1 MPTTRRQRTEEQKHR
16 RWYKVKMATTNLFK
30 KDRNRKEVSAVIVHG
45 SYGQEPWEHLKEN
58 KHTAIFDIYNFADLP
73 QKRTKWITTTS
84 VEVSG
89 HQMRLV
95 IFPRGSSQSNADV
108 EHVSIFL
115 LNGGEKNTPAVN
127 IRHRFRTKTKDCG
140 ESPHWNNNFTT
151 MTTTGRGINNF
162 KKREDMILED
172 LDSNGTLT
180 IEVDIMIGTK
190 KRNKIWFP
198 QVDPPSK
205 NALGPRLYRS
215 KDDTSDVSF
224 RVGSSMVESK
234 AHANVLAVSAPV
246 LYELISDTTSGRTT
260 QDDEDIVLQ
269 DINPVAFEMMMEFI
283 YTNKVPDLKHYTNK
297 NDDNDGGVED
307 EGNDDDEDEDD
318 DDDKEETGDELMA
331 KSIITVAD
339 RFGCTSLKL
348 YSESCIVQD
357 ILRPSN
363 AARLLLFADSHS
375 CALLKEACMNLS
387 VVDPESVMD
396 SNPADWKLLKA
407 SNDVFEELLLYP
419 RRRKHYFPWLD
430 HEDVTMNYFPWLNH
444 EDGTWTINDADP
456 YDVTSLRERLEK
468 YHLDTDGSREM
479 LFQRWTEYVAK
490 LKSQYE
496 QELQAAADQ
505 PLPEDDDDEF

>member
-1 MPTTRRQRTEEQKHR
+1 MLQSYFIPHFFKFFYDDSLPRRQRTVEQKHR

-58 KHTAIFDIYNFADLP
+58 KHTAIFDIYNFADLH
-73 QKRTKWITTTS
+73 QKRNECIKTTS

-89 HQMRLV
+89 HQMRLA

-115 LNGGEKNTPAVN
+115 LNGGEKHTPAVN
-127 IRHRFRTKTKDCG
+127 IRHRIRHRFRTKTEDCG
-140 ESPHWNNNFTT
+140 ESLHWNNNFTT

-180 IEVDIMIGTK
+180 IEVDITIGTK

-234 AHANVLAVSAPV
+234 AHANVLAVGAPV
-246 LYELISDTTSGRTT
+246 LYELISNTSGRTP

-269 DINPVAFEMMMEFI
+269 DIDPVAFETMIEFI

-297 NDDNDGGVED
+297 NDDDDDDDDDNDGGVED
-307 EGNDDDEDEDD
+307 EDNDDDEDEDD

-419 RRRKHYFPWLD
+419 HRRKHYFPVLD
-430 HEDVTMNYFPWLNH
+430 HEDITF
-444 EDGTWTINDADP
+444 NDAVS

-479 LFQRWTEYVAK
+479 LFQRWTEYW
-490 LKSQYE
+490 SIY
-496 QELQAAADQ
+496 
-505 PLPEDDDDEF
+505 

>member
-1 MPTTRRQRTEEQKHR
+1 MRQKIRYKSLILILILQNIRMLTTRRQKTEEQKHR

-58 KHTAIFDIYNFADLP
+58 KHTAIFDIYNFTDLT
-73 QKRTKWITTTS
+73 QKRNECIKTTS

-89 HQMRLV
+89 HQMRLA

-115 LNGGEKNTPAVN
+115 LNGGEKNTEVYPALKFLYYLN
-127 IRHRFRTKTKDCG
+127 FRFRTKTKDCG

-180 IEVDIMIGTK
+180 IEVDITIGTK

-246 LYELISDTTSGRTT
+246 LYELISDTSGRTT

-269 DINPVAFEMMMEFI
+269 DIDPVAFETMLEFI

-297 NDDNDGGVED
+297 NDD
-307 EGNDDDEDEDD
+307 DD
-318 DDDKEETGDELMA
+318 DDDDGNDGGFEDEDMA

-419 RRRKHYFPWLD
+419 RRRKHYFPVLD
-430 HEDVTMNYFPWLNH
+430 HEDITF
-444 EDGTWTINDADP
+444 NDAVS

-479 LFQRWTEYVAK
+479 LFQRWTEYW
-490 LKSQYE
+490 SIY
-496 QELQAAADQ
+496 
-505 PLPEDDDDEF
+505 